1 MQRWIKAGVF
11 GDMVYHLR
19 GILCV
24 SVVRK
29 ELPTAVVIDSRA
41 PQSTYESGHRA
52 GYDGARRRKG
62 SAIHIAVDTLG
73 HLLALHVTP
82 ADQRDRTQVNCTTK
96 AVPRATGRN
105 VELACVEQGF
115 TGEQVED
122 VADDHGIALHIL
134 KRPEAKRGFVL
145 LSRRWVVERSFA
157 WEAPFRRLA

>member
-1 MQRWIKAGVF
+1 MRSGGSFAPALPGE
-11 GDMVYHLR
+11 R
-19 GILCV
+19 
-24 SVVRK
+24 S
-29 ELPTAVVIDSRA
+29 PTA
-41 PQSTYESGHRA
+41 Y
-52 GYDGARRRKG
+52 RRRDRQPQTPQHARERVPSQERRCQAQEG
-62 SAIHIAVDTLG
+62 SKIHITVDTLG